1 MPQMVGVE
9 PPTIWGTLGSRRRLG
24 IGHMLPDIMVRRV
37 SVSPEVL
44 FPGLRGAGS
53 TSRPRRDRS
62 HLYEVRGEYGRWLPG
77 RTYW

>member
-1 MPQMVGVE
+1 
-9 PPTIWGTLGSRRRLG
+9 
-24 IGHMLPDIMVRRV
+24 MLSDIMVRRV
-37 SVSPEVL
+37 SVSPEVS

-62 HLYEVRGEYGRWLPG
+62 HLYEVWGVRSMASG